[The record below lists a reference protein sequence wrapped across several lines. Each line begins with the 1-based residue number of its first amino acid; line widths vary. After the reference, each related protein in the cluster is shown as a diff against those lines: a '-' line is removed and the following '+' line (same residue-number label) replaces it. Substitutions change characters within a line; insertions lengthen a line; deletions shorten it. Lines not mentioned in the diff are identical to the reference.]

1 MPVFLRRTTQWESN
15 QKGPLWSNSLGSVLW
30 RDGSVSGCLPL
41 TDSFGAPALRFGDQ
55 TAL

>member
-30 RDGSVSGCLPL
+30 RDGSVRGCLPL
-41 TDSFGAPALRFGDQ
+41 TDSFGAPSLCFGDQ